1 MKKNPRNI
9 LIFFLGIYRKNIIKE
24 VFKNILNKKISKR
37 NVIRIEKSLIK
48 KIKNLSVINFYGI
61 ILLSYIN
68 FFISILTFFKINFFL
83 LNFKLFKKIK
93 LFYLRLVLF
102 ISVS

>member
-1 MKKNPRNI
+1 MNQILRNF
-9 LIFFLGIYRKNIIKE
+9 LIYLLSYHRKNIIKN
-24 VFKNILNKKISKR
+24 VFKKILNKKISNK
-37 NVIRIEKSLIK
+37 NIVRIDKNLIK
-48 KIKNLSVINFYGI
+48 KINKLSALNFYGI

-68 FFISILTFFKINFFL
+68 FFISISTLFKRNFFL

>member
-1 MKKNPRNI
+1 MNKNIRNI
-9 LIFFLGIYRKNIIKE
+9 LIYFLSYYRKNIIKNIFE
-24 VFKNILNKKISKR
+24 KILKKKINNKNI
-37 NVIRIEKSLIK
+37 VRIDKNLIK
-48 KIKNLSVINFYGI
+48 KIKKLSALNFYGI

-68 FFISILTFFKINFFL
+68 FFISIFTFFKRNFFL
-83 LNFKLFKKIK
+83 LNLKLFKKIK